1 MKFVMK
7 KILVTLSPFL
17 VLTSLM
23 LALSSP
29 LQADRPFLLFDDTVT
44 FTDLDPCTGLEQ
56 EITIY
61 LTGYLHVHKNNFV
74 LLVERSGESDA
85 GYYMFSGVET
95 QTFNTINEVFKAS
108 FVDMWRTDDGRLWQ
122 VRENFVFDE
131 TTFDVRVANFM
142 FRCLKG

>member
-7 KILVTLSPFL
+7 NPLVTMSSFL
-17 VLTSLM
+17 ALTSLM

-29 LQADRPFLLFDDTVT
+29 LQADKPFLFFDESNT
-44 FTDLDPCTGLEQ
+44 FIDLDPCTGLDQ

-61 LTGYLHVHKNNFV
+61 FTGYLHVHKNNFV

-95 QTFNTINEVFKAS
+95 QTFNTINEVFKAG
-108 FVDMWRTDDGRLWQ
+108 FVDMWRADDGRLWQ
-122 VRENFVFDE
+122 VRGNFVVDE
-131 TTFDVRVANFM
+131 TTFDVKVDKFTYK
-142 FRCLKG
+142 CLKG